1 MSYGYFWRKHLLFA
15 GIDIGTNTLRLL
27 IAEFSPDGKYRK
39 VKSERHITR
48 LGEGISSTGRLKET
62 AMERTSS
69 VLKRFA
75 KICSE
80 YPLDGIYAVAT
91 SAVREASNGPDFI
104 KKIKSEAGLD
114 VDVISGDEEAR
125 LTMLG
130 IASGLDLKGSDFL
143 LMDIGGG
150 STEFIFASEG
160 DIISKVS
167 TDIGVVRFTEQY
179 LKSDPPQDE
188 EIEKLETAISERLNP
203 LKGDTPPPYQVWAL
217 GSDFGM
223 KTTPPSPPLVRG
235 GKSMAN
241 DNPPLCS
248 RGGMGGYFR
257 MNNNVCLVGT
267 AGTVTTLAAIDQ
279 KMTVY
284 DPRKINGY
292 KITREGIGNI
302 RSLLLAMTMKKRMEI
317 PGIEDGMEDLIA
329 AGVVLVDK
337 VMERFGFNEILVS
350 DSGLREGLVLDIYQ
364 KTVNS
369 GQ

>member
-1 MSYGYFWRKHLLFA
+1 MNLLFA

-27 IAEFSPDGKYRK
+27 IAEFSSDGKYHK
-39 VKSERHITR
+39 VKSERYITR
-48 LGEGISSTGRLKET
+48 LGEGISSTGSLKET

-80 YPLDGIYAVAT
+80 YPLNGIYAVAT

-104 KKIKSEAGLD
+104 KKIKLEAGLD

-130 IASGLDLKGSDFL
+130 ISSGLDFKGSDFL

-150 STEFIFASEG
+150 STEFIFVSEG

-179 LKSDPPQDE
+179 LKSDPPQTE
-188 EIEKLETAISERLNP
+188 EIEKLETAILECLNK
-203 LKGDTPPPYQVWAL
+203 LKGSASPPYQ
-217 GSDFGM
+217 
-223 KTTPPSPPLVRG
+223 G
-235 GKSMAN
+235 GA
-241 DNPPLCS
+241 
-248 RGGMGGYFR
+248 GGGVF
-257 MNNNVCLVGT
+257 LVGT

-284 DPRKINGY
+284 DPREINGY
-292 KITREGIGNI
+292 KISRAGIKNI
-302 RSLLLAMTMKKRMEI
+302 RTLLLSMTMKKRMEI
-317 PGIEDGMEDLIA
+317 PGIEEGREDLIA

-337 VMERFGFNEILVS
+337 VMELFGFNEILVS
-350 DSGLREGLVLDIYQ
+350 DSGLREGLVIDIYQ
-364 KTVNS
+364 TTVS
-369 GQ
+369 SKL

>member
-1 MSYGYFWRKHLLFA
+1 MQFA

-27 IAEFSPDGKYRK
+27 VAEFSSDGTYRK

-48 LGEGISSTGRLKET
+48 LGEGISITGMLKES
-62 AMERTSS
+62 AIERTSS

-80 YPLDGIYAVAT
+80 YTLDGIYAVGT

-104 KKIKSEAGLD
+104 KKVKSETGLD
-114 VDVISGDEEAR
+114 VAVISGDEEAR

-130 IASGLDLKGSDFL
+130 ISSCLDLKESDFL

-150 STEFIFASEG
+150 STEFIFVSGG

-179 LKSDPPQDE
+179 LKSDPPQSE
-188 EIEKLETAISERLNP
+188 EIKKLETAILERLNK
-203 LKGDTPPPYQVWAL
+203 LKWNASPPYQ
-217 GSDFGM
+217 
-223 KTTPPSPPLVRG
+223 G
-235 GKSMAN
+235 G
-241 DNPPLCS
+241 
-248 RGGMGGYFR
+248 GVF
-257 MNNNVCLVGT
+257 LVGT

-279 KMTVY
+279 RMAVY

-292 KITREGIGNI
+292 KITKEGIENI
-302 RSLLLAMTMKKRMEI
+302 RSLLLAMTMKERMDV
-317 PGIEDGMEDLIA
+317 PGIEDGREDLIA

-337 VMERFGFNEILVS
+337 VMERFGFKEIIVS
-350 DSGLREGLVLDIYQ
+350 DSGLREGLVIDSYI
-364 KTVNS
+364 KIVN
-369 GQ
+369 GK